1 MKKKI
6 AMKKKEVIK
15 KKEVLVLKI
24 KLAVAAIACAGM
36 TITGAFLTA
45 ANNKD
50 TKSTDEITTEYT
62 IDKLAKTITELSDNG
77 IDVEQSDNLSHVYY
91 IKSLNPD
98 RIKDNNKF
106 GLTKDSF
113 GNMDYDV
120 ICTPSELCKYVN
132 DYKEITWDDVI
143 DAIGEN
149 KSLEGR
155 IGGKLI
161 ELITHLKYS
170 GVNYNLYPLYYNMK
184 NINLRYVEYGYKN
197 APISTFNCF
206 KGEVCLKRNEVLK
219 DTDLHVYCLCKEL
232 LGHGSQ
238 EALINSNGKNIYCT
252 TTSPFIMIDPN
263 GEIITSGTLGE
274 SFKKFMTDV
283 LTHKALNKK
292 IDCFNRTG
300 YSGLDF
306 YCNNIFN
313 SCNGNYSDYINKG
326 IFYLVKIMAD
336 NNISEPYYYIQLAD
350 NELFCYKSKLNGETT
365 SFSRGIE
372 EYLYNL
378 IDNKIKDGWEEH
390 TINSYI
396 DDLINKNKDIMDYR
410 IIQGRECFHAQN
422 TDGVDEIIYLD
433 DIMDNVYKHNELY
446 GVKQR

>member
-36 TITGAFLTA
+36 TVTGAILTA

-50 TKSTDEITTEYT
+50 TKSATEVSTEYT
-62 IDKLAKTITELSDNG
+62 VDELANTIKELEDNG
-77 IDVEQSDNLSHVYY
+77 ICVEQCNDLSYVYY
-91 IKSLNPD
+91 IKSINPD
-98 RIKDNNKF
+98 KIKENNRL
-106 GLTKDSF
+106 GLTKNMF
-113 GNMDYDV
+113 GNMKYDV
-120 ICTPSELCKYVN
+120 ICTPSELNKYIS
-132 DYKEITWDDVI
+132 DYKEVTWNDLI

-161 ELITHLKYS
+161 ELIKHLKYS
-170 GVNYNLYPLYYNMK
+170 GVNYNLYPLYYNLK
-184 NINLRYVEYGYKN
+184 NINLRYVEYGYKK
-197 APISTFNCF
+197 ASISTFNCF
-206 KGEVCLKRNEVLK
+206 NNEVCLNGKEVLK
-219 DTDLHVYCLCKEL
+219 DIDLHVYSLCKEL
-232 LGHGSQ
+232 LGQGSQ
-238 EALINSNGKNIYCT
+238 SALIDSNGKKIYCT
-252 TTSPFIMIDPN
+252 TTSPFLTIDSN
-263 GEIITSGTLGE
+263 GIVVTSGTLGE
-274 SFKKFMTDV
+274 SFNELITDV
-283 LTHKALNKK
+283 LTSKALNRKLN
-292 IDCFNRTG
+292 CFNREG

-306 YCNNIFN
+306 YCNNIIN
-313 SCNGNYSDYINKG
+313 SCNGNYSDYINNG
-326 IFYLVKIMAD
+326 IPYLVKIMVD
-336 NNISEPYYYIQLAD
+336 NKISEPYYYIQIAD